1 MNKPLKLVVASGFV
15 VGMGYAAYHYLLIPE
30 ARENLKATVSK
41 AVDLGKSMTQKLG
54 ESEESRK
61 EAVRLEANQAWI
73 AQQWEKV
80 GY

>member
-1 MNKPLKLVVASGFV
+1 MNKPLKFIVASGFV
-15 VGMGYAAYHYLLIPE
+15 VGVGYATYHYLLTPE
-30 ARENLKATVSK
+30 ARENLKATVNR
-41 AVDLGKSMTQKLG
+41 AVKLGKSMSEKLG